1 MAGLSPTQ
9 SLMVDTHV
17 LLWMLTEP
25 GRLST
30 PASRLLAK
38 AEVSLV
44 VSAASAWEIATK
56 HRLVRLP
63 QAEVLVRG
71 YVRHLNRLAV
81 GELAIT
87 SEHALLAGSLEW
99 PNRDPFDRMIAAQC
113 MIESLPLVTA
123 DPSNP
128 CPVSDSSG
136 DE

>member
-1 MAGLSPTQ
+1 MAGVSPTRQ
-9 SLMVDTHV
+9 SFMVDTHV

-25 GRLST
+25 GRLSS

-38 AEVSLV
+38 AEVGLV

-56 HRLVRLP
+56 QRLGRLP

-71 YVRHLNRLAV
+71 YPHHLGRLAAA
-81 GELAIT
+81 ELTIT

-123 DPSNP
+123 DHAF
-128 CPVSDSSG
+128 DSLSG
-136 DE
+136 VRLIW